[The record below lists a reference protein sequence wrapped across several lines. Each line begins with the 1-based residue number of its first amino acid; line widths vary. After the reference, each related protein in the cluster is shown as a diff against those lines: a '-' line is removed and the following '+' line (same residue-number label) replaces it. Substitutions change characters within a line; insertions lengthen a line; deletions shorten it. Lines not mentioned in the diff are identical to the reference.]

1 MFMKAQITPI
11 KRLYILVFVVLT
23 AGFISFASYAQ
34 KDTAWRTRPVI
45 QLSGFADIYYVYD
58 FNQPATKYRQAYFY
72 HFNRHNQVSLNLGYL
87 KLSLLHPKYR
97 VNVALQAGTYAIDN
111 YASESGILKHLFEA
125 NSGISL
131 NQKNTLWL
139 DAGVFASHIGFESA
153 VSMDNWTLTRS
164 ILAENSPYYLTGVK
178 LTYNANPKWEFA
190 TLVCNGWQH
199 IRKTVG
205 NSIPSLG
212 TQIKFTPDQN
222 TVFNWSSFIGSD
234 DPDSTR
240 RLRIFNNLY
249 LQYQVS
255 PKIGLIAGFDMGLQQ
270 KEKNSYGYNS
280 WFSPV
285 LMARYV
291 ISEKLASCIRAEY
304 YQDKNGVII
313 PAVTANG
320 FSTSGLS
327 VNLDYFPLPTIVWR
341 IEGRWLSSKDPVFI
355 KNGMPAATNLF
366 FATSIAVKIH

>member
-1 MFMKAQITPI
+1 MKTAITPI
-11 KRLYILVFVVLT
+11 RKIYILVFIVL
-23 AGFISFASYAQ
+23 ISECISLISYAQ
-34 KDTAWRTRPVI
+34 KDSGWRERPVV

-58 FNQPATKYRQAYFY
+58 FNQPSTKDRQVYFY
-72 HFNRHNQVSLNLGYL
+72 HFNRHNQINLNLGYL
-87 KLSLLHPKYR
+87 KFSVQHPKYR
-97 VNVALQAGTYAIDN
+97 ANLALHLGTYAVDN
-111 YASESGILKHLFEA
+111 YSSEPGMLKHLFEA

-131 NQKNTLWL
+131 NSKNTFWM
-139 DAGVFASHIGFESA
+139 DVGVFASHIGFESA

-164 ILAENSPYYLTGVK
+164 LLAENSPYYLTGVK
-178 LTYNANPKWEFA
+178 LTYHPNPKWEFA

-205 NSIPSLG
+205 NSMPSLG
-212 TQIKFTPDQN
+212 TQVKFTPDQN
-222 TVFNWSSFIGSD
+222 TVFNWSSFIGTD

-255 PKIGLIAGFDMGLQQ
+255 PKIGLIAGFDIGLQQ
-270 KEKNSYGYNS
+270 KEKNSNNYNS

-285 LMARYV
+285 LMARYA
-291 ISEKLASCIRAEY
+291 ISEKLTSSVRAEY
-304 YQDKNGVII
+304 YQDKNGVMI
-313 PAVTANG
+313 PAVSAKG

-327 VNLDYFPLPTIVWR
+327 LNLDYFPLPTIVWR

-355 KNGMPAATNLF
+355 RNGMPAVTNLF
-366 FATSIAVKIH
+366 FATSIAVRFH